1 MQLKSIDQCNVGM
14 TVYNAL
20 WGKGE
25 VQEIDRNNPS
35 VFIAF
40 VKYRGWFY
48 EKILNPDPWRIE
60 NLYTEP
66 VYICKKAVESRVFD
80 GGGHLDRVIYEPVK
94 TEQ

>member
-1 MQLKSIDQCNVGM
+1 MQLTSIEQCNVGM

-40 VKYRGWFY
+40 VKYRGWFH

-66 VYICKKAVESRVFD
+66 VYICRLVKNLVRNDS
-80 GGGHLDRVIYEPVK
+80 YEPVNPEK
-94 TEQ
+94 